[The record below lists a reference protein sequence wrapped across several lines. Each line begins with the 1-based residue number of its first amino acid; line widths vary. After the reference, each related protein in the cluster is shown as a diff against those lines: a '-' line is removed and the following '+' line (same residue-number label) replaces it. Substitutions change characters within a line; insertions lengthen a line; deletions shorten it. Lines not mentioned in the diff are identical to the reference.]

1 MSVLLELKGKLKEF
15 YEKHFDI
22 LRPLLRFVLA
32 FVCFFLVNAQLGSE
46 DGLVLIVIPL
56 VCAFACS
63 FLPDAFIVYISG
75 LLASAQIFMV
85 SSILGIGV
93 LILFLVIFLLIGRY
107 ASEQLFIVL
116 AIPLCTIFHV
126 SYVVPIVAAL
136 FVGPIVLPAIVL
148 GVIVRYLFI
157 AIAAAMTAPNLASG
171 TAGNLEIFQYVV
183 DSVLKSQEM
192 LLCIV
197 AFVVSY
203 AVTYFVRK
211 RKANY
216 ASQIAILLG
225 SFVMI
230 VTVLF
235 GNIMIEENVD
245 VVLFSVGMVFS
256 MAVAYVI
263 QFFRMTL
270 DYTGTRNLQ
279 FEDDEYYYYVKA
291 VPKLKVASKDKTVT
305 RINPKEESVDVLQ
318 EEFDK
323 VFNEENTKN

>member
-1 MSVLLELKGKLKEF
+1 M
-15 YEKHFDI
+15 
-22 LRPLLRFVLA
+22 
-32 FVCFFLVNAQLGSE
+32 
-46 DGLVLIVIPL
+46 
-56 VCAFACS
+56 
-63 FLPDAFIVYISG
+63 
-75 LLASAQIFMV
+75 
-85 SSILGIGV
+85 
-93 LILFLVIFLLIGRY
+93 IFLLIGRY